1 MAQNTLTKSTITDY
15 DNSNNKHNDA
25 ENAWSPLK
33 EEGNEVKND
42 D

>member
-25 ENAWSPLK
+25 ENARSPLK